1 MEPSEL
7 DADNVE
13 TFTDV
18 RAFMAALVLLKDE
31 GHCENVEFGEDEDS
45 QQFVADVREQNPDW
59 TPGQPPRVPPRRPE
73 LSRFRLSQRQPVI
86 HVPAQQENATRPR
99 ERRARGSST
108 SSRGSPDDSEPE
120 PPLRVVPLA
129 RFRRDVRLALE
140 ELDRDWLRAVE
151 LDGARDERR
160 GIA

>member
-18 RAFMAALVLLKDE
+18 RGWMAAVALNVDA
-31 GHCENVEFGEDEDS
+31 GNIPAENVTFGEDEDS

-73 LSRFRLSQRQPVI
+73 VSRDLSSQRQPVI
-86 HVPAQQENATRPR
+86 HGPAHQQNATRPR

-129 RFRRDVRLALE
+129 RFRRDVQRALGGS
-140 ELDRDWLRAVE
+140 A
-151 LDGARDERR
+151 
-160 GIA
+160 